1 MNIDEPLQR
10 RRLGPNMIV
19 KMDKAG
25 RLRLPASLR
34 EEFNLKPGCQFLIEA
49 SANGISL
56 RPTLEPQMGAIVDRT
71 RSEPT
76 DDEPEI
82 IRKHGIPVH
91 HGPTKSS
98 LNVSEFIRAQRD
110 ARHARLAGLR

>member
-1 MNIDEPLQR
+1 
-10 RRLGPNMIV
+10 MIV

-56 RPTLEPQMGAIVDRT
+56 RPTLESPIEATAD
-71 RSEPT
+71 RSEPHST

-82 IRKHGIPVH
+82 IRKYGIPVH
-91 HGPTKSS
+91 HGPTRSS